1 MRLRKI
7 RAHNPAMRIGIG
19 IWLALAVFT
28 QAGGLEFTET
38 LKEVDAGADATLVT
52 TEFSFTNKGD
62 KPASITKSD
71 PGCSCLKVEISGG
84 KLKYAP
90 GESGIVRTTFEMGNF
105 SGTVDKMV
113 ALWIDDD
120 PADNP
125 STRLTVRVH
134 IPVLVGVEPKTLKWD
149 LGAKADS
156 QVIRIQ
162 MAEGKP
168 IHVTGVTSSSES
180 FACELKTVEEGKKY
194 DLVVTPRTIDAPGMA
209 VIRIETDCGISKHRV
224 QQAFAVLRKPS
235 PPQNPVKP

>member
-1 MRLRKI
+1 MKI
-7 RAHNPAMRIGIG
+7 LSG

-28 QAGGLEFTET
+28 QAGGLEFAET
-38 LKEVDAGADATLVT
+38 LKEIDAGADASIVT
-52 TEFSFTNKGD
+52 TEFHFTNKGD

-90 GESGIVRTTFEMGNF
+90 GESGVVRTTFEMGNF

-120 PADNP
+120 AADKP

-134 IPVLVGVEPKTLKWD
+134 IPVLVGLEPKTVKWE
-149 LGAKADS
+149 LGAKADP
-156 QVIRIQ
+156 QIIRIQ
-162 MAEGKP
+162 MAEGAP
-168 IHVTGVTSSSES
+168 IHVTGVTSSSDS

-194 DLVVTPRTIDAPGMA
+194 DLIVTPRTLDAPGMS
-209 VIRIETDCGISKHRV
+209 VIRIETDCAVSRHRT
-224 QQAFAVLRKPS
+224 QQAFAVMRKS
-235 PPQNPVKP
+235 SQTTAKP

>member
-1 MRLRKI
+1 MRV
-7 RAHNPAMRIGIG
+7 GIFT
-19 IWLALAVFT
+19 WLVLAVFT

-71 PGCSCLKVEISGG
+71 SGCSCLKIEISGG

-90 GESGIVRTTFEMGNF
+90 GESGVVRTTFEMGNF

-120 PADNP
+120 PVDNP

-134 IPVLVGVEPKTLKWD
+134 IPVLVELEPKTLKWD
-149 LGAKADS
+149 LGTKADP
-156 QVIRIQ
+156 QIIRIQ
-162 MAEGKP
+162 MAEGKS
-168 IHVTGVTSSSES
+168 IRVTGVTSSSES
-180 FACELKTVEEGKKY
+180 FACELKTVEKGGKY
-194 DLVVTPRTIDAPGMA
+194 DLIVTPRNIDTPGMT
-209 VIRIETDCGISKHRV
+209 VIRVETDCAISKHRV
-224 QQAFAVLRKPS
+224 QQAFAVVRKPS
-235 PPQNPVKP
+235 PPQTPVKP

>member
-1 MRLRKI
+1 
-7 RAHNPAMRIGIG
+7 MRIGIFT
-19 IWLALAVFT
+19 WLVLAVFT

-71 PGCSCLKVEISGG
+71 SGCSCLKIEISGG

-120 PADNP
+120 PVDNP

-134 IPVLVGVEPKTLKWD
+134 IPVLVELEPKTLKWD
-149 LGAKADS
+149 LGTKADP
-156 QVIRIQ
+156 QIIRIQ
-162 MAEGKP
+162 MAEGKS
-168 IHVTGVTSSSES
+168 IRVTGVTSSSES
-180 FACELKTVEEGKKY
+180 FACELKTVEKGEKY
-194 DLVVTPRTIDAPGMA
+194 DLIVTPRNIDTPGMT
-209 VIRIETDCGISKHRV
+209 VIRVETDCAISKHRV
-224 QQAFAVLRKPS
+224 QQAFAVVRKPS
-235 PPQNPVKP
+235 PPQTPVKP

>member
-1 MRLRKI
+1 
-7 RAHNPAMRIGIG
+7 MRIGIFT
-19 IWLALAVFT
+19 WLVLAVFT

-71 PGCSCLKVEISGG
+71 SGCSCLKIEISGG

-90 GESGIVRTTFEMGNF
+90 GESGVVRTTFEMGNF

-120 PADNP
+120 PVDNP

-134 IPVLVGVEPKTLKWD
+134 IPVLVELEPKTLKWD
-149 LGAKADS
+149 LGTKADP
-156 QVIRIQ
+156 QIIRIQ
-162 MAEGKP
+162 MAEGKS
-168 IHVTGVTSSSES
+168 IRVTGVTSSSES
-180 FACELKTVEEGKKY
+180 FACELKTVEKGGKY
-194 DLVVTPRTIDAPGMA
+194 DLIVTPRTIDTPGMT
-209 VIRIETDCGISKHRV
+209 VIRVETDCAISKHRV
-224 QQAFAVLRKPS
+224 QQAFAVVRKPS
-235 PPQNPVKP
+235 PPQTPVKP

>member
-1 MRLRKI
+1 
-7 RAHNPAMRIGIG
+7 MRIGIFT
-19 IWLALAVFT
+19 WLVLAVFT

-71 PGCSCLKVEISGG
+71 SGCSCLKIEISGG

-90 GESGIVRTTFEMGNF
+90 GESGVVRTTFEMGNF

-120 PADNP
+120 PVDNP

-134 IPVLVGVEPKTLKWD
+134 IPVLVELEPKTLKWD
-149 LGAKADS
+149 LGTKADP
-156 QVIRIQ
+156 QIIRIQ
-162 MAEGKP
+162 MAEGKS
-168 IHVTGVTSSSES
+168 IRVTGVTSSSES
-180 FACELKTVEEGKKY
+180 FACELKTVEKGEKY
-194 DLVVTPRTIDAPGMA
+194 DLIVTPRNIDTPGMT
-209 VIRIETDCGISKHRV
+209 VIRVETDCAISKHRV
-224 QQAFAVLRKPS
+224 QQAFAVVRKPS
-235 PPQNPVKP
+235 PPQTPVKP

>member
-1 MRLRKI
+1 MKI
-7 RAHNPAMRIGIG
+7 LSG

-28 QAGGLEFTET
+28 QAGGLEFVET
-38 LKEVDAGADATLVT
+38 LKEVNAGADATLVA
-52 TEFSFTNKGD
+52 TEFRFTNQGD

-90 GESGIVRTTFEMGNF
+90 GESGVVRTTFEMGNF

-120 PADNP
+120 PEDKP

-134 IPVLVGVEPKTLKWD
+134 IPVLIGLEPKTVKWE
-149 LGAKADS
+149 LGAKADP
-156 QVIRIQ
+156 QIIRIQ
-162 MAEGKP
+162 MAEGAP

-194 DLVVTPRTIDAPGMA
+194 DLIVTPRTIDAPGMS
-209 VIRIETDCGISKHRV
+209 VIRIETDCAISKHRI
-224 QQAFAVLRKPS
+224 QQAFAVMRKS
-235 PPQNPVKP
+235 SQTTAKP